1 MGRHIGQPGSP
12 EQVVLLFARWKLRG
26 FLSGL
31 SSERCDAIPKG
42 GGLFETA
49 VQDVAPIIRLVAA
62 SATGRMIPYLDLAL
76 DQLFERLRNLP
87 LLIAL
92 NARSQRAGISY
103 CF

>member
-1 MGRHIGQPGSP
+1 M
-12 EQVVLLFARWKLRG
+12 LFARWKPKG
-26 FLSGL
+26 FLSDL

-49 VQDVAPIIRLVAA
+49 VHDVAPIIRLVAA
-62 SATGRMIPYLDLAL
+62 RATGRMIQHLDLAL

-87 LLIAL
+87 FLIAL
-92 NARSQRAGISY
+92 NARLQRRGFSY